1 MRKDNIGQRPPA
13 SGRAGLAPSAVHGSE
28 EQASRGL
35 RHPRKRRDGK
45 RNAKP
50 GHTRSAN

>member
-13 SGRAGLAPSAVHGSE
+13 SGRAGLAPSAVHASQ

-45 RNAKP
+45 RNQKP
-50 GHTRSAN
+50 ARSSN